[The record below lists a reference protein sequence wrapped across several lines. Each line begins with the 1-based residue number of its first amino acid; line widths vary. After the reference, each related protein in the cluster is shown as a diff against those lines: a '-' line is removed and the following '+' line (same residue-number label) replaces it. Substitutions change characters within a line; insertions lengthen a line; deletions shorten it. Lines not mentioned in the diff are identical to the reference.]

1 MTFDDWDNKLPNGFH
16 DAKISNLE
24 IDYAR
29 RTMTLHMRLL
39 ALVRGEYIAAVVRVS
54 GLQFCSIGAPSPEY
68 SFQRPSPITV
78 SGDPAKSDHLP
89 ELDALTPSFPK
100 DVASYRFFVHDWNNF
115 IYIAA
120 ADVDVTVVGEAQNTI
135 N

>member
-1 MTFDDWDNKLPNGFH
+1 MTFDEWDHKLPNGFH
-16 DAKISNLE
+16 DAEISTLE
-24 IDYAR
+24 IDYPR

-39 ALVRGEYIAAVVRVS
+39 SLIRGEYVAAVVTVS

-68 SFQRPSPITV
+68 SYQRMAPITV
-78 SGDPAKSDHLP
+78 GGDPAKSDHLP
-89 ELDALTPSFPK
+89 ELDALTPTFPK

-120 ADVDVTVVGEAQNTI
+120 ADVDVKLLGEAQNI
-135 N
+135 VN

>member
-1 MTFDDWDNKLPNGFH
+1 MTFDEWDHKLPNGFH
-16 DAKISNLE
+16 DAEISTLQ
-24 IDYAR
+24 IDYPR

-39 ALVRGEYIAAVVRVS
+39 SLIRGEYIAAVVTVS

-68 SFQRPSPITV
+68 PYQGKSAITV
-78 SGDPAKSDHLP
+78 GGDPAKSDHLP
-89 ELDALTPSFPK
+89 ELDALAPTFPK
-100 DVASYRFFVHDWNNF
+100 DVACYRFFVHDWNNF

-120 ADVDVTVVGEAQNTI
+120 ADVDVTFLGEVQNTV